1 MRDNVVINK
10 EKADADEEASNAVKI
25 QLASSVAS
33 KCKPKNLFEEMGGMD
48 VIKAVVLPLIN

>member
-1 MRDNVVINK
+1 MVINK

-33 KCKPKNLFEEMGGMD
+33 KYKPKNLFEEMGGMD